1 VSVTVE
7 RRIFKVM
14 EKMCVEAEARA
25 SFGKGA
31 SRKLRARGLIPAI
44 VYGEKGEP
52 IPVALDPK
60 DLIRILRSQAG
71 ANTIFD
77 LEVKGSK
84 GKENV
89 MVKDYQLEPVEHELL
104 HADLIRVAM
113 DHALTVTVPIE
124 LVGTAVGVKQEGGI
138 MDFVTRA
145 IEVSCMPAD
154 IPERLKVDVS
164 GLELGQLIRVSE
176 RELAERV
183 TLESEP
189 GLVVAHVLA
198 PKVEVEEEEAPV
210 EEAEGAEPEVIKKG
224 KAEAAGEEPPPSSE
238 DSSE

>member
-1 VSVTVE
+1 
-7 RRIFKVM
+7 M
-14 EKMCVEAEARA
+14 EKMVVEAEARA

-52 IPVALDPK
+52 IPVALNPK
-60 DLIRILRSQAG
+60 DLIRVLRSQAG
-71 ANTIFD
+71 VNTIFD

-104 HADLIRVAM
+104 HADLIRIAM

-124 LVGTAVGVKQEGGI
+124 LVGTAVGVKLEGGI

-154 IPERLKVDVS
+154 IPERLKVDVRD
-164 GLELGQLIRVSE
+164 LELGQLNRVSDI
-176 RELAERV
+176 ELPERV

-198 PKVEVEEEEAPV
+198 PKVEVEEEEEAPA
-210 EEAEGAEPEVIKKG
+210 EEAEAAEPEVIKKG
-224 KAEAAGEEPPPSSE
+224 KAEAAEEEPPPSSE
-238 DSSE
+238 DSSK